1 MGLVAVNPCKPP
13 ISLALLPGARNCPLE
28 QNVVH
33 FCVTQYSHMTATPAV
48 DAALHSETDLDLRYL
63 LTFVMMLV
71 HCCHSAGVVNRVIDY
86 ETHPAFFGIG
96 TNYRGGHE
104 ALKT

>member
-1 MGLVAVNPCKPP
+1 VRYQLACFLLRYGTRGGESIQAA

-48 DAALHSETDLDLRYL
+48 DAALHSETDLDCIY
-63 LTFVMMLV
+63 
-71 HCCHSAGVVNRVIDY
+71 
-86 ETHPAFFGIG
+86 
-96 TNYRGGHE
+96 
-104 ALKT
+104 